1 MQPRRVARELALLA
15 IGQLPSTPQKLSGKQ
30 LEDYIIAAVRSLTE
44 EAQEALEVAGDGVSR
59 SGKLLDES
67 DLWLPFAGDE
77 SSLMPEQ
84 PQSKREEVGERVELA
99 RLKQVQQ
106 QIGKLEAVLRTA
118 DPTRTSA
125 SAMLSE
131 LLSLAGQL
139 RVSIDSVTQ
148 SVEEFDRR
156 LQTARKTMA
165 EAVQSASTAINRLGA
180 SVTLPEFVQ
189 LAGGAPVKDYAMQ
202 LMMTVHE
209 RKTDI
214 DRRLEEILVGWNLNR
229 IGRIERDI
237 LRLCVA
243 EMEILVSVPER
254 VAINEAVELAKLYG
268 SEESPTFVNGVLR
281 RLTTSTPKE

>member
-15 IGQLPSTPQKLSGKQ
+15 IGQLPSTPQKLSNKQ
-30 LEDYIIAAVRSLTE
+30 LEDYILAAVRSLTE

-59 SGKLLDES
+59 SEKLLDES
-67 DLWLPFAGDE
+67 DLWLPFAGND
-77 SSLMPEQ
+77 STIVPEQ

-106 QIGKLEAVLRTA
+106 QIGKVEAVLRGA

-131 LLSLAGQL
+131 LLGLAGQL
-139 RVSIDSVTQ
+139 HASIDSVTQ

-156 LQTARKTMA
+156 LQTARQTMA
-165 EAVQSASTAINRLGA
+165 EAVQSAGTAINRLGA
-180 SVTLPEFVQ
+180 SMTLPEFVQ
-189 LAGGAPVKDYAMQ
+189 IAGGASVQGYALQ
-202 LMMTVHE
+202 LMMAVHE
-209 RKTDI
+209 RKTEI
-214 DRRLEEILVGWNLNR
+214 DRRLQEILVGWNLNR

-243 EMEILVSVPER
+243 EIEILQSVPER

-268 SEESPTFVNGVLR
+268 SDESPTFINGVLR
-281 RLTTSTPKE
+281 RLTTSPPQT

>member
-59 SGKLLDES
+59 SEKLLDES
-67 DLWLPFAGDE
+67 DLRLPFAGDE
-77 SSLMPEQ
+77 SSLLPEQ
-84 PQSKREEVGERVELA
+84 SQSKREEVGERVELA
-99 RLKQVQQ
+99 RLKQIQQ

-131 LLSLAGQL
+131 LFSLAGQL
-139 RVSIDSVTQ
+139 RTSIDSVTQ

-156 LQTARKTMA
+156 LQTARKIMA

-202 LMMTVHE
+202 LMVTVHE
-209 RKTDI
+209 HKTDI

-268 SEESPTFVNGVLR
+268 SKESPTFVNGVLR

>member
-1 MQPRRVARELALLA
+1 MNRICGFHLLGTSPA
-15 IGQLPSTPQKLSGKQ
+15 SCRNS
-30 LEDYIIAAVRSLTE
+30 
-44 EAQEALEVAGDGVSR
+44 
-59 SGKLLDES
+59 
-67 DLWLPFAGDE
+67 
-77 SSLMPEQ
+77 

-118 DPTRTSA
+118 DPTRTLA

-139 RVSIDSVTQ
+139 RTSIDSVTQ

-189 LAGGAPVKDYAMQ
+189 IAGGAPVKDYAMQ